1 MYFEFYRELGV
12 HFDDERDGGTSSDNV
27 ASKLRENP
35 GISWRR
41 ILDALRHVGM
51 ADRAS
56 DLEKRIRFGSI

>member
-35 GISWRR
+35 GISWRL
-41 ILDALRHVGM
+41 ILESLRRMDM
-51 ADRAS
+51 ADQAS